1 MPRAP
6 NKLRDVIR
14 RRVRELRGERGFT
27 QEELCERAGISV
39 DAISRIEGGSRTP
52 TLDTIESVAE
62 ALGVSPLAFFD
73 PDMKTAPSKKSSA
86 SLRRIV
92 ALLDGQDE
100 ELLRVAETCVTAVVR
115 AYRLAR
121 RGTTA

>member
-1 MPRAP
+1 M
-6 NKLRDVIR
+6 
-14 RRVRELRGERGFT
+14 RELRGERGFT